1 MVDPSRDRRQL
12 RRPDARGRRPAP
24 ETASDA
30 SGSGTTRWLAGAVL
44 AMLLLIVLGRLRPTD
59 VAVEP
64 APPADTEA
72 ASQLPPAPA
81 VQASP
86 PSAPPPAAP
95 LPAATAASATP
106 TLDLM
111 VRLEAR
117 RRIGRAGRMVY
128 LDSLFAESDSMLRR
142 WPERPGDPIR
152 VAMVRDSIYEIATDP
167 DQVIR
172 DAFERWVGLRLGVEV
187 QFVSDSVGA
196 DILVGWIRQFAPE
209 DRRTGQTD
217 IEYADDGNIRSGR
230 ITLSLLDPAGRRL
243 ERAGLLTTAAH
254 EVGHVLGLAHSD
266 APSDL
271 MYPSPRSATLS
282 SRDAQTALLI
292 YGLPAGSVKG
302 Q

>member
-12 RRPDARGRRPAP
+12 TRDPRGRRPGREAH
-24 ETASDA
+24 SDA
-30 SGSGTTRWLAGAVL
+30 TGSGPTRWLAGAVL
-44 AMLLLIVLGRLRPTD
+44 AMLVLIVLGRLGPTEGPA
-59 VAVEP
+59 AV
-64 APPADTEA
+64 PPSPDTEA
-72 ASQLPPAPA
+72 VSEVPPAPV
-81 VQASP
+81 VQA
-86 PSAPPPAAP
+86 APPPVAP
-95 LPAATAASATP
+95 LPAVTAAPATP

-152 VAMVRDSIYEIATDP
+152 VALVRDSVYQVATDP

-172 DAFERWVGLRLGVEV
+172 DAFAGWMGLRLGVEV

-196 DILVGWIRQFAPE
+196 DILVSWIRQFAPE

-217 IEYADDGNIRSGR
+217 IEYADDGNIRHGR
-230 ITLSLLDPAGRRL
+230 VTLSLLDPMGRRL

-254 EVGHVLGLAHSD
+254 EVGHVLGLGHSD

>member
-12 RRPDARGRRPAP
+12 TCPGQRSRRPTPAP
-24 ETASDA
+24 EP
-30 SGSGTTRWLAGAVL
+30 SGPTRWLAGAVL
-44 AMLLLIVLGRLRPTD
+44 VLLLLIVLGRLRTPGE
-59 VAVEP
+59 VAV
-64 APPADTEA
+64 
-72 ASQLPPAPA
+72 
-81 VQASP
+81 
-86 PSAPPPAAP
+86 APPPDPDTGAVVLPPPEPPLQAMPAAQAAPTAP
-95 LPAATAASATP
+95 LPAAETAPATP

-152 VAMVRDSIYEIATDP
+152 VALVRDSIYEVATDP

-187 QFVSDSVGA
+187 QFVSDSGGA

-217 IEYADDGNIRSGR
+217 IEYADDGNIRHGR

-254 EVGHVLGLAHSD
+254 EVGHVLGLGHSD

>member
-1 MVDPSRDRRQL
+1 
-12 RRPDARGRRPAP
+12 
-24 ETASDA
+24 
-30 SGSGTTRWLAGAVL
+30 
-44 AMLLLIVLGRLRPTD
+44 MLLLIVLGRLRPTD
-59 VAVEP
+59 GAVAP
-64 APPADTEA
+64 APPPDTEA
-72 ASQLPPAPA
+72 ASQLPPAPEVRA
-81 VQASP
+81 AP
-86 PSAPPPAAP
+86 ASAPPPAAP
-95 LPAATAASATP
+95 LPAASATP

-152 VAMVRDSIYEIATDP
+152 VAMVRDSLYEAATDP
-167 DQVIR
+167 DQVVR
-172 DAFERWVGLRLGVEV
+172 DAFERWLGLRLGVEV
-187 QFVSDSVGA
+187 QFVSDSTGA

-217 IEYADDGNIRSGR
+217 IEYAEDGNLRSGR
-230 ITLSLLDPAGRRL
+230 ITLSLLDPTGRRL

-254 EVGHVLGLAHSD
+254 EVGHVLGLAHSE

>member
-1 MVDPSRDRRQL
+1 
-12 RRPDARGRRPAP
+12 
-24 ETASDA
+24 
-30 SGSGTTRWLAGAVL
+30 
-44 AMLLLIVLGRLRPTD
+44 
-59 VAVEP
+59 
-64 APPADTEA
+64 
-72 ASQLPPAPA
+72 
-81 VQASP
+81 
-86 PSAPPPAAP
+86 
-95 LPAATAASATP
+95 
-106 TLDLM
+106 
-111 VRLEAR
+111 
-117 RRIGRAGRMVY
+117 MVY
-128 LDSLFAESDSMLRR
+128 LDTLFSESDSMLRR

-152 VAMVRDSIYEIATDP
+152 VAMVRDSIYEVATDP

-172 DAFERWVGLRLGVEV
+172 DAFERWIGLRLGVEV

-196 DILVGWIRQFAPE
+196 DILVGWIRQFPAE

-217 IEYADDGNIRSGR
+217 IEYADDGTIQRGR
-230 ITLSLLDPAGRRL
+230 ITLSRLDPTGRPL

-282 SRDAQTALLI
+282 RRDAQTALLI

>member
-1 MVDPSRDRRQL
+1 MVDPSQDRRQL
-12 RRPDARGRRPAP
+12 TRPGSHDRGF
-24 ETASDA
+24 ASEA
-30 SGSGTTRWLAGAVL
+30 TGSGPTRGLAGAML
-44 AMLLLIVLGRLRPTD
+44 ALLLLMVLGRLRSTE
-59 VAVEP
+59 VAVAP
-64 APPADTEA
+64 APPPDTGA
-72 ASQLPPAPA
+72 AVEQLPTPAIQAAPA
-81 VQASP
+81 
-86 PSAPPPAAP
+86 SAPSPVSP
-95 LPAATAASATP
+95 LPAVTVAPATP

-128 LDSLFAESDSMLRR
+128 LDSLFAESDSTLRR

-152 VAMVRDSIYEIATDP
+152 VAMVRDSLYEDATDP

-172 DAFERWVGLRLGVEV
+172 DAFEPWMGLRLGVEV

-196 DILVGWIRQFAPE
+196 DILVGWIRQFPAE

-217 IEYADDGNIRSGR
+217 IEYAGDGYIQHGR
-230 ITLSLLDPAGRRL
+230 ITLSLLDPTGRPL
-243 ERAGLLTTAAH
+243 QRAGLLTTAAH

-266 APSDL
+266 TPSDL

-282 SRDAQTALLI
+282 RRDAQTAQLI

>member
-12 RRPDARGRRPAP
+12 TRPGPRGRRPPTP
-24 ETASDA
+24 EA
-30 SGSGTTRWLAGAVL
+30 SGSGPTRWLAGAVL
-44 AMLLLIVLGRLRPTD
+44 AMLLLIVLGRLRPAE
-59 VAVEP
+59 VAVTLSPPPDVEVAMQGP
-64 APPADTEA
+64 TVPAAPPA
-72 ASQLPPAPA
+72 SAPG
-81 VQASP
+81 
-86 PSAPPPAAP
+86 PPPAAP
-95 LPAATAASATP
+95 LPAVTAAPATP

-152 VAMVRDSIYEIATDP
+152 VALARDSTYEAATDP
-167 DQVIR
+167 DQVLR

-217 IEYADDGNIRSGR
+217 IEYADDGNIQHGR
-230 ITLSLLDPAGRRL
+230 ITLSLLDPTGRRL
-243 ERAGLLTTAAH
+243 ERAGLLTAAAH
-254 EVGHVLGLAHSD
+254 EVGHVLGLGHSD